1 MRTLEDILQD
11 IGLKGGIDDDLDE
24 TYRVYNKLLNIIY
37 DVDDLTSGIDVERV
51 VVKLDEILS
60 SDGSAY

>member
-11 IGLKGGIDDDLDE
+11 IGLKGSIDDDPDE
-24 TYRVYNKLLNIIY
+24 TYRVYGKLINLIY
-37 DVDDLTSGIDVERV
+37 DIDNLTGVNMERV
-51 VVKLDEILS
+51 VVKLDEIMS

>member
-11 IGLKGGIDDDLDE
+11 IGLKGSIDDDPDE
-24 TYRVYNKLLNIIY
+24 TYRVYVKLINLIY
-37 DVDDLTSGIDVERV
+37 DIDNLTGVNMERV
-51 VVKLDEILS
+51 VVKLDEIMS

>member
-11 IGLKGGIDDDLDE
+11 IGLKGGVDDDPDE

-37 DVDDLTSGIDVERV
+37 DVDDLTGGIDVERV